1 MHIDMDVTLRNQRDF
16 YIIVDESDLTDDFVK
31 ALSALNLI

>member
-1 MHIDMDVTLRNQRDF
+1 MNMTLRNGRDF
-16 YIIVDESDLTDDFVK
+16 YIIVDESDLTDNFVK